1 MKGGPTRWT
10 NRHLIRA
17 FVALAA
23 LIAVPTALGSKPTKT
38 VVTAGPSIISA
49 GEGCAF
55 DVEETVPEGT
65 TFTVTEFGDGSRV
78 VTYGNSEP
86 TLTNLETGTTF
97 LQKTRGQITERF
109 DPQTNE
115 LRFTTSGRIFISFL
129 PGDQGPFGEV
139 DEPGLLLSI
148 IGHQVATLDLDAN
161 VITSYSLR
169 GQAIDIC
176 AALAD

>member
-1 MKGGPTRWT
+1 M
-10 NRHLIRA
+10 
-17 FVALAA
+17 
-23 LIAVPTALGSKPTKT
+23 
-38 VVTAGPSIISA
+38 VTAGTVIIPA

-65 TFTVTEFGDGSRV
+65 TFTVTEFGDGSWV
-78 VTYGNSEP
+78 VTHGNSEP

-97 LQKTRGQITERF
+97 LQKTRGQITDRF
-109 DPQTNE
+109 DPQTNK

-169 GQAIDIC
+169 GQATDIC
-176 AALAD
+176 AASPTEARGCPSSRVRAAPTMGIAKATGRRDSRLGSAV